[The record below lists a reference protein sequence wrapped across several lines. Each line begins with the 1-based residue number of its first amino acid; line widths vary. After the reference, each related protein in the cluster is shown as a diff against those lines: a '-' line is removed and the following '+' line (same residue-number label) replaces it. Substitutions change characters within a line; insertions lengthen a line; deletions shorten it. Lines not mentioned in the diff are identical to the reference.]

1 MSVVS
6 RLPKPGLEPQP
17 VPPTA
22 DEFRAAMA
30 ELPACLTVI
39 TSRRADGAPVGAT
52 VSAVTSLSLE
62 PAMLLACF
70 ASDSETLQAIAGGQ
84 PFLVHIL
91 GDGQQHLAPRFA
103 RKGQDKFD
111 STPWRTG
118 LAGLPQLSGCA
129 LVIACQTGSL
139 VPAGDHVIVTGAIQE
154 IGPSSA
160 VEALVYHR
168 RRMFVVPPD
177 MEDAPT

>member
-1 MSVVS
+1 MTGVS
-6 RLPKPGLEPQP
+6 RLSKPGL
-17 VPPTA
+17 VPPAATPTA

-39 TSRRADGAPVGAT
+39 TSRRPDGTPVGAT

-70 ASDSETLQAIAGGQ
+70 ASDSETLQAIAAGQ

-91 GDGQQHLAPRFA
+91 GDGQQPLARRFA
-103 RKGQDKFD
+103 CKGREKFD
-111 STPWRTG
+111 GTPWREG
-118 LAGLPQLSGCA
+118 LAGLPQLPGCA
-129 LVIACQTGSL
+129 LVIACRTGSL
-139 VPAGDHVIVTGAIQE
+139 VPAGDHVIVTGAIEE
-154 IGPSSA
+154 IGASST

-177 MEDAPT
+177 LEDAPT